1 MKKFVLIQNGKEEPV
16 GKYATK
22 AEAADVME
30 QIIDDNNDD
39 LDSDD
44 ENYLTAFDFRLEEV
58 GLFQYRAN
66 MHLSG
71 TA

>member
-1 MKKFVLIQNGKEEPV
+1 MKKFVLIQNGKEKPV

-44 ENYLTAFDFRLEEV
+44 ENYLKQWKDFLISLKNKEV
-58 GLFQYRAN
+58 
-66 MHLSG
+66 MIIV
-71 TA
+71 